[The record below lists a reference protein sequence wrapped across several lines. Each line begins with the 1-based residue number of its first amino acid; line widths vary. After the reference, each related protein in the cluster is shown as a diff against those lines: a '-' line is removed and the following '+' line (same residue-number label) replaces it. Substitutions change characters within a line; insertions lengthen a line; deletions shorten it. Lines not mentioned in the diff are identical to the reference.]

1 MAQQKG
7 VDTGHANRGQ
17 ASNPTGDTK
26 SYMDV
31 VGEKAGEVGK
41 KLDQVVR

>member
-1 MAQQKG
+1 MVQQKG
-7 VDTGHANRGQ
+7 AKTGQANRGQ

-26 SYMDV
+26 RYMDR